1 MSEKIRGSRCWWLL
15 LVTLAL
21 ACSSSPQNI
30 GDGELK
36 VDKAELGSY
45 AATWDGYV
53 EAYAFSSGTDRI
65 HLSLDATGNGS
76 FRVGDGADLPP
87 PTNPDVGYP
96 AALASDPATLG
107 VGDSTRHVFDG
118 VAYPVANT
126 HVDSER
132 IRLTVDPH
140 SAFVAW
146 CAMQTP
152 AIDPG
157 TTPPFY
163 GCAPSGW
170 SLNGTGECLVGSSDE
185 DLEPIDC
192 GKLVICNFGCVCD
205 ASSCS
210 ARPSY
215 DPIELDA
222 ALDDSGHNL
231 VGTLLLGDYG
241 VRTLRLKR

>member
-1 MSEKIRGSRCWWLL
+1 MSEKIRGPRCWSLL
-15 LVTLAL
+15 LVTFAL

-30 GDGELK
+30 GDGELN

-53 EAYAFSSGTDRI
+53 EAYAFWSGTDRI

-96 AALASDPATLG
+96 AAVASDAATLG
-107 VGDSTRHVFDG
+107 IGDRTENVFDG
-118 VAYPVANT
+118 VAYPVANSR
-126 HVDSER
+126 VESER

-152 AIDPG
+152 ALDPG
-157 TTPPFY
+157 ATPPLY
-163 GCAPSGW
+163 SCVVDGVGLKP
-170 SLNGTGECLVGSSDE
+170 TGECITIREGQE
-185 DLEPIDC
+185 EPIDC
-192 GKLVICNFGCVCD
+192 GKVVICTYGCVCD
-205 ASSCS
+205 ALSCS
-210 ARPSY
+210 AGPSY
-215 DPIELDA
+215 SPIELDA
-222 ALDDSGHNL
+222 ALDDGGHNL